1 MAQDGDDADSS
12 EEESEGSLLDDKTN
26 AHITLERGKVLVL
39 QLTEDN
45 PQAQFNFPL
54 PSKPFAVHVEVQI
67 LTTTEP
73 IPSIRLFAS
82 TEIEKPSETTC
93 QLKGALKP
101 GEPIHQLTYQHAQ
114 WDDDNQLIA
123 PRASNLFLLV
133 QRSNLD
139 VDVQITVRF
148 AKAKIRMSAEQLKR
162 LQASRAGCVIENKI
176 RELQNNPDA
185 YTEFQAHVR
194 RIRQEK
200 RKKLLETSRDAL
212 KLNIENA
219 CKTPRDNWEDTKERI
234 YSARSRR
241 ILALEKKE
249 ELDAKKSE
257 SARAWTMRSELKKEK
272 EKKDAEDAVRIERLK
287 EWQSRW
293 LAIFSVASF
302 SVNVA
307 TKWRATME
315 IIKQRSKETAAVS
328 LMESAWLRC
337 YCYRRQRQ
345 LYTNLMRFQ
354 RCIVTVTRHCRLA
367 ELYVAQGTLLRF
379 LRAHSLRSNTMTGT
393 GLTMMVRTYLGRI
406 KKTQRRW
413 RTIKLMRE
421 TRAAMLEPY
430 FRVTEAELQ
439 VTTQKVKDVKRTSRR
454 GSKSIEATSSRRN
467 SKSIEAPSSR
477 KSSKSKEAASSRKSS
492 KSIEAASS
500 KKSSK
505 SKEPAVLMPE
515 HVVREALYEYAVR
528 REKEFPAVIA
538 KWEQKQQEEKEHHEF
553 TVFSS
558 DQESLMKFKWT
569 RRNTPLD
576 FVLIHSLPEEME
588 RFRTFV
594 QETLESAKT
603 KEE

>member
-1 MAQDGDDADSS
+1 
-12 EEESEGSLLDDKTN
+12 
-26 AHITLERGKVLVL
+26 VPV
-39 QLTEDN
+39 
-45 PQAQFNFPL
+45 
-54 PSKPFAVHVEVQI
+54 
-67 LTTTEP
+67 
-73 IPSIRLFAS
+73 
-82 TEIEKPSETTC
+82 
-93 QLKGALKP
+93 AL
-101 GEPIHQLTYQHAQ
+101 
-114 WDDDNQLIA
+114 
-123 PRASNLFLLV
+123 
-133 QRSNLD
+133 
-139 VDVQITVRF
+139 
-148 AKAKIRMSAEQLKR
+148 
-162 LQASRAGCVIENKI
+162 SRI

-467 SKSIEAPSSR
+467 SKSIEA
-477 KSSKSKEAASSRKSS
+477 
-492 KSIEAASS
+492 ASS